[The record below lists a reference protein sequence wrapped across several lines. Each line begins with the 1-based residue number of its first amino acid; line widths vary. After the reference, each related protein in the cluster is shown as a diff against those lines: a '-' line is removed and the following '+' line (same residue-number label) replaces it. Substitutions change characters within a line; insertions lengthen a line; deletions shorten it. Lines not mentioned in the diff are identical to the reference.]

1 MVRPTAEGDASRH
14 HETERTSGDGESPGR
29 DSGDRRLRI
38 GLLCPYSLTIP
49 GGVQGQVM
57 GLARALRR
65 MGHEVR
71 VLGPCDGAPPDSFV
85 TPVGES
91 LPTVANGSIA
101 PLAPDPSAAL
111 RTIRVL
117 RDEGFDVLHLHEPLT
132 PGPNLTALVMRTAP
146 IVGTFHAAG
155 DSLSYKYLT
164 GPLKGFASAID
175 VRVAVSKD
183 AVALAQRYLGGDY
196 EILPNAVDVDQYRAA
211 DGSQNVDR
219 SDRRKMIF
227 FCGRHEPRKG
237 LEVLLNAHA
246 LLPDDVKLVIASDG
260 PETERLH
267 QLFGDSERVQWLGRI
282 SEKEKAELLRAS
294 SVFCAP
300 SLGGE
305 SFGVVLIEAMA
316 ARTPVVASALDGYMN
331 VATHGV
337 DSFLVEPGD
346 VESLRAGL
354 DRVLSDPEL
363 SRTLIEAGSRRA
375 DDFSMSALASAYVQV
390 YRRVILDHG
399 NHDDV
404 NHRWGTAAAFRR
416 SLGGS
421 FPSEIGDISEF
432 ARRLRATMGT
442 VVSSTLGRE
451 VAFRRWFDDRVAPFL
466 RRLRRMLGR

>member
-1 MVRPTAEGDASRH
+1 MGSFGSVMVDAQGASTRDEEG
-14 HETERTSGDGESPGR
+14 T
-29 DSGDRRLRI
+29 RLRI

-57 GLARALRR
+57 GLARALRK

-85 TPVGES
+85 TPIGES

-155 DSLSYKYLT
+155 DSLSYRYLN

-175 VRVAVSKD
+175 ARIAVSKD
-183 AVALAQRYLGGDY
+183 AIALAQKYLGGEY
-196 EILPNAVDVDQYRAA
+196 EILANAVDIEQYRPRSE
-211 DGSQNVDR
+211 DGVQR
-219 SDRRKMIF
+219 SSTKARSIF

-237 LEVLLNAHA
+237 LEVLLHAHRG
-246 LLPDDVKLVIASDG
+246 LSDDVVLWIASDG
-260 PETERLH
+260 PETERLRAEFPESKTVH
-267 QLFGDSERVQWLGRI
+267 WLGRI
-282 SEKEKAELLRAS
+282 SEDEKADRLRQSA
-294 SVFCAP
+294 VFCAP

-316 ARTPVVASALDGYMN
+316 AQTPVVASSLDGYMN
-331 VATHGV
+331 VATH
-337 DSFLVEPGD
+337 DLDAFLVEPND
-346 VESLRAGL
+346 VDALREGL
-354 DRVLSDPEL
+354 SRVLSDAEL
-363 SRTLIEAGSRRA
+363 ADRLIQAGRRRA
-375 DDFSMSALASAYVQV
+375 EDFSMSALAHSYVAV
-390 YRRVILDHG
+390 YRRVIAD
-399 NHDDV
+399 
-404 NHRWGTAAAFRR
+404 RATQSKR
-416 SLGGS
+416 SFADSVRSRAITGS

-432 ARRLRATMGT
+432 ARRLKDTLGSVVRATIGSDWT
-442 VVSSTLGRE
+442 VRAWLE
-451 VAFRRWFDDRVAPFL
+451 QRVAPIL
-466 RRLRRMLGR
+466 RRLRRMLGG